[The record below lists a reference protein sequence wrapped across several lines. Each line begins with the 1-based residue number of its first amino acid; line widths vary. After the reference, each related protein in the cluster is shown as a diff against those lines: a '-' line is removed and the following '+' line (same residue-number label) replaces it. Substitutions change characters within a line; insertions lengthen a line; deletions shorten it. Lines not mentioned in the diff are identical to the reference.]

1 MIRNLLTFIRLRSRA
16 LLLVYLI
23 MLFLVSTIPFP
34 RGSAAMNETYVV
46 QVRSDYLLHA
56 LVYLPMPLLLG
67 LFLERGPVRQD
78 RRKFLFWLGIILPSL
93 LFTVLFEGVQLILP
107 YRSFNINDMMANGL
121 GVVIGLL
128 IMPFLWRRTSA
139 R

>member
-1 MIRNLLTFIRLRSRA
+1 MIRDLLTFIRQRSRTF
-16 LLLVYLI
+16 LLVYLA
-23 MLFLVSTIPFP
+23 LLVLASIVPFP
-34 RGSAAMNETYVV
+34 GGSTVLSDNYVLRI
-46 QVRSDYLLHA
+46 RSDYLLHT

-67 LFLERGPVRQD
+67 LFLERGPLRQD

-93 LFTVLFEGVQLILP
+93 LFTVLLEGVQLILP

>member
-1 MIRNLLTFIRLRSRA
+1 
-16 LLLVYLI
+16 
-23 MLFLVSTIPFP
+23 
-34 RGSAAMNETYVV
+34 MNETYVV